1 MQESVWIIGATRTGK
16 TARLVE
22 YFQQWIETNKSQV
35 STKAAPA
42 EKLVSPTLVF
52 ATNQDNRR
60 ELADKLSIAVQG
72 SYPVVCK
79 TPLGFISDEVKL
91 FWPLLLEK
99 LPVKARFPLRLRP
112 ETEQYLATALWRSEL
127 SEEELQFWG
136 GEYHFVRRTLDLL
149 QLAGASCVPTE
160 DIAKILVRGF
170 ESQEG
175 QNSPSWEHLGELLWL
190 WRQWCLERGLL
201 TYGIIYELYWRYLL
215 PDNTYREHLTGR
227 YPAVFGDD
235 LDDYP
240 PISRE
245 LIEILL
251 DHGAVGIFTY
261 NPDGQVRLGLGSD
274 PLCMEGLA
282 SRCRIENLTLSPR
295 AKNGLAGELA
305 EVVVELVRS
314 PTFMARLPNSIQS
327 IRTISRAELLRQ
339 TAEFIVQA
347 VKSEEV
353 KPEEIAI
360 IAPGLD
366 EIARYSLIEI
376 ISKQGIAIAPL
387 KEQRPL
393 ISSPLIR
400 ALLNL
405 LGLVYPGLGR
415 LVERDGVAEM
425 LVVLSQKFD
434 AKRFEPEIDP
444 VRAGLLADYC
454 YHIDPE
460 KPYLLP
466 PETFKR
472 WDRLG
477 YKAMTA
483 YEEIR
488 GWIEERKGQLEH
500 QPYPNPIFLL
510 DLAIKRFFNNSV
522 NLNYEQLSVLRELME
537 TAGHF
542 WEVDRRVRQN
552 EAIRENQSSAISQF
566 ILLLRRG
573 TITANPLPIS
583 YLGGNSRSITLANI
597 FQYRSL
603 RSSHRWQFWLDAASN
618 VWDKGGAATLFAAPL
633 FLQQYRE
640 KQWKP
645 EYDFEMDEQ
654 RLIRNLRDLLGR
666 AEERIYLCHSDLGSS
681 GIEQSGP
688 LLSLVYSSFELK
700 MGVKTFV
707 ASKDIRA
714 ARGLICAFE

>member
-16 TARLVE
+16 TSRLVE
-22 YFQQWIETNKSQV
+22 YFQQWVETKQSQV
-35 STKAAPA
+35 SARATPA
-42 EKLVSPTLVF
+42 EQLVSPTLVF

-60 ELADKLSIAVQG
+60 ELADKLSIAIQG
-72 SYPVVCK
+72 SYPVLCK
-79 TPLGFISDEVKL
+79 TPLGFISEEVKL

-99 LPVKARFPLRLRP
+99 LPIKARFPLRLRP
-112 ETEQYLATALWRSEL
+112 ETEQYLATSLWRSEL
-127 SEEELQFWG
+127 SEEELQSWG
-136 GEYHFVRRTLDLL
+136 GEYRFVRRTLDLL

-160 DIAKILVRGF
+160 DIPKILAQGF
-170 ESQEG
+170 ESQEE
-175 QNSPSWEHLGELLWL
+175 QNSPSWEQIGELLWM

-215 PDNTYREHLTGR
+215 PDTTYREHLTGR
-227 YPAVFGDD
+227 YQAIFADD

-245 LIEILL
+245 LIEVLL
-251 DHGAVGIFTY
+251 DRGAVGIFTY
-261 NPDGQVRLGLGSD
+261 NPDGQVRLGLSSD

-282 SRCRIENLTLSPR
+282 SRCRIESLTLSPE
-295 AKNGLAGELA
+295 AKSGLAGELA
-305 EVVVELVRS
+305 EVVVELVRN
-314 PTFMARLPNSIQS
+314 PTFMARLPDSIQS

-347 VKSEEV
+347 VKREEV

-387 KEQRPL
+387 REQRPL

-510 DLAIKRFFNNSV
+510 DLAIKRFFSNSV

-552 EAIRENQSSAISQF
+552 ETIAENQSSAIYQF

-583 YLGGNSRSITLANI
+583 YLGGNTRSITLANI

-640 KQWKP
+640 KQWIP

-666 AEERIYLCHSDLGSS
+666 AEERIYLCHSDLGSN

-688 LLSLVYSSFELK
+688 LLSLVYSSLELK
-700 MGVKTFV
+700 MAVKTLV
-707 ASKDIRA
+707 ASKDIS
-714 ARGLICAFE
+714 